1 MIANTSELTTELI
14 NKELLIFKR
23 YQVNVEDIKCPPQW
37 WEKRESMF
45 LTVGFCARQILEI
58 VGSQI
63 EMERIFSLAGILT
76 NLLGDV
82 VYNQKIWTN

>member
-1 MIANTSELTTELI
+1 
-14 NKELLIFKR
+14 
-23 YQVNVEDIKCPPQW
+23 
-37 WEKRESMF
+37 MF
-45 LTVGFCARQILEI
+45 LTVGFCAREILEI